1 MELGFPVNFPTNL
14 PPKWRHLPP
23 QKWRFFKVDTTG
35 FEVSMAEPSGNDGT
49 LEANFSIT
57 FLVICGHNSDKFVNF
72 LHHVHLCSLFIL
84 IYLGFV
90 WESLKRRL
98 KLIQGGPQN
107 SEPRI
112 SWRQNLR
119 ETLIFFWGKTL
130 ENPGKPIKTTV
141 SERLSQQNQSVDTWC
156 HWFLTHLSLWWHWNW
171 NGFCVQILLLNIH
184 MLRCGM
190 FPKQDLLSRMHCKVI
205 VHVNSRDSIAQ
216 GSISM

>member
-35 FEVSMAEPSGNDGT
+35 FEISMAEPSGNDGT

-119 ETLIFFWGKTL
+119 ETLIFFG
-130 ENPGKPIKTTV
+130 GKPWKTNKNHGFRKIVPTKPIRWYMVPLILDTPFFVVTLKLKRILCPDTV
-141 SERLSQQNQSVDTWC
+141 AQYPHVEMWNVSKRSFVEDALQSDRPCEFARLNC
-156 HWFLTHLSLWWHWNW
+156 P
-171 NGFCVQILLLNIH
+171 G
-184 MLRCGM
+184 
-190 FPKQDLLSRMHCKVI
+190 
-205 VHVNSRDSIAQ
+205 
-216 GSISM
+216 

>member
-1 MELGFPVNFPTNL
+1 
-14 PPKWRHLPP
+14 
-23 QKWRFFKVDTTG
+23 
-35 FEVSMAEPSGNDGT
+35 MAEPSGNDGT

-112 SWRQNLR
+112 S
-119 ETLIFFWGKTL
+119 
-130 ENPGKPIKTTV
+130 
-141 SERLSQQNQSVDTWC
+141 
-156 HWFLTHLSLWWHWNW
+156 
-171 NGFCVQILLLNIH
+171 
-184 MLRCGM
+184 
-190 FPKQDLLSRMHCKVI
+190 
-205 VHVNSRDSIAQ
+205 
-216 GSISM
+216 